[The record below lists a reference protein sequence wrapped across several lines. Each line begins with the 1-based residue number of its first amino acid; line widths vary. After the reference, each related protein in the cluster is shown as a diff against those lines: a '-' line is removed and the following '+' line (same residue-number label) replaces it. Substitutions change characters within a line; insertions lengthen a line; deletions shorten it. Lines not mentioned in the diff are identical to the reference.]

1 MGAFVVLAAAL
12 PLARTSPL
20 LSSALR
26 ALARAW
32 AAAGAAA
39 TLTAATLT
47 AKLGLRG
54 LTGLDCT
61 LNARILMVDP
71 PSVSDQ
77 VTTCGKRLLAQA
89 AGLRYHDAER
99 EGKP

>member
-1 MGAFVVLAAAL
+1 MGAFAVLAAAL
-12 PLARTSPL
+12 LLAKTAPL
-20 LSSALR
+20 LSAALR

-54 LTGLDCT
+54 LAGLDCT
-61 LNARILMVDP
+61 LNARILMVDL

-77 VTTCGKRLLAQA
+77 VTTCGKRLLAQT
-89 AGLRYHDAER
+89 AGLQYHDAER